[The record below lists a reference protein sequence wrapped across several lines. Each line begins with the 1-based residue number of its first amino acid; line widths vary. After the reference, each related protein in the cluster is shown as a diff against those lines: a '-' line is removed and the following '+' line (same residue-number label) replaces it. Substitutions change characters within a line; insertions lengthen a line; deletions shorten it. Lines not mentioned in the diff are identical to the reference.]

1 MYYICLEYIEIPI
14 SILTLFIRRY
24 MSRAFQNV
32 PPVSK
37 PSMLA
42 DQDAWPQ
49 VHWHRV
55 QSNWAFMYLQVE
67 PTIKLASNVTHVSMK
82 FKTDIS
88 WLTITQFVAAVIR
101 CPSGTLQKTTYVNDQ
116 SILDRKHL
124 LRYLQLGC
132 GRRVPCVW
140 WKKLP
145 LWLHEGKLL
154 NSKAWANT
162 HFVIICWQ
170 CSECGVTLKG
180 RYYTVN
186 GMFICEEDYKVKL
199 ALKLKH
205 IG

>member
-101 CPSGTLQKTTYVNDQ
+101 CATDTLQHNLCQRPIYFRQKASTAVFATWLWKASALRLVEKA
-116 SILDRKHL
+116 SIMI
-124 LRYLQLGC
+124 
-132 GRRVPCVW
+132 
-140 WKKLP
+140 
-145 LWLHEGKLL
+145 
-154 NSKAWANT
+154 AW
-162 HFVIICWQ
+162 
-170 CSECGVTLKG
+170 
-180 RYYTVN
+180 R
-186 GMFICEEDYKVKL
+186 
-199 ALKLKH
+199 
-205 IG
+205 